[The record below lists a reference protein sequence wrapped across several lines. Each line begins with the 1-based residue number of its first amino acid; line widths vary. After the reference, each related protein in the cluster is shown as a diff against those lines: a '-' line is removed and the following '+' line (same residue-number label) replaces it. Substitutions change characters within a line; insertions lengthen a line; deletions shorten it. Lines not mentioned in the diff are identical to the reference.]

1 VQRET
6 FFTRFESDTAIL
18 YFYEDF
24 LEAYDP
30 GLREQF
36 GVWYTPEEVVE
47 YMVERVDKTLRTEL
61 GLPLGFADKSVHVLD
76 PCTGTGSYLLAVIR
90 RIHKTLSEEG
100 MLDAFGM
107 NDLKE
112 AAKSRLYGFE
122 IMPAPFVIA
131 HMKLSL
137 ELGKLGAPLLED
149 ERLSIYLTNALTGYG
164 NPNTPQFA
172 DHGEFLREW
181 EQASG
186 VKKGEKVLVVL
197 GNPPYNSYAGISTSP
212 EELELTSAYREVVN
226 APRPTGQGL
235 NDLYVRFFRMAERQI
250 IEKTTRGVVAY
261 ISNYS
266 WLDGLSFTGMRE
278 KYLRVF
284 DNIWID
290 NLNGDSRRTGKV
302 TPDGFPDPSIFSTS
316 RNREGIQV
324 GTAVAIMV
332 RKGEHQA
339 TTNVFYRDLW
349 GTGKHATLTQEA
361 LGETQPEYH
370 TVTPEVRLGFPFR
383 PTLVQGDYLSW
394 PTLEELFPTSFPGVK
409 TSRDSVLVDID
420 RERLEERMRFY
431 FDPEVLEAEVER
443 VLPTVM
449 AKNSSFD
456 GPATRRSLLKKGYKQ
471 EQLIPYTYRPF
482 DVRWLYWESETKLL
496 DRNREN
502 YIPHIESGQ
511 PWIITQQKPRGD
523 RDAAQ
528 LTEALACL
536 DLLDRGASSFPL
548 HLRQD
553 MGQLTAHLEEKE
565 FKPNLTPQ
573 AANYLVRIGGTPEDL
588 FFHALAVMHA
598 PEYRK
603 QNAGALRQ
611 DWPRIPLP
619 VTLEQL
625 QSSAELGRG
634 VAALLN
640 PEAPFSPTP
649 ELRKIGCIEKVGGGS
664 PTAEDRRLTASWGR
678 KQAETVMP
686 GRGKTESTV
695 GEFDTALGEVALRVY
710 LNDNL
715 FWENVP
721 ESVWNYSMGGYQ
733 VVKKWLSYREQDVLG
748 RALSIDEIR
757 YASSMFQRIAC
768 LLLLSKELDA
778 SYGLS
783 TFSHPE

>member
-1 VQRET
+1 
-6 FFTRFESDTAIL
+6 
-18 YFYEDF
+18 
-24 LEAYDP
+24 
-30 GLREQF
+30 
-36 GVWYTPEEVVE
+36 
-47 YMVERVDKTLRTEL
+47 
-61 GLPLGFADKSVHVLD
+61 
-76 PCTGTGSYLLAVIR
+76 
-90 RIHKTLSEEG
+90 

-112 AAKSRLYGFE
+112 AARTRLYGFE

-137 ELGKLGAPLLED
+137 ELAKLGAPLEAG
-149 ERLSIYLTNALTGYG
+149 ESLSIFLTNALTGHTTSQAPPFNDG
-164 NPNTPQFA
+164 
-172 DHGEFLREW
+172 GEYQMEW
-181 EQASG
+181 EKASG
-186 VKKGEKVLVVL
+186 IKSSETVLVVL
-197 GNPPYNSYAGISTSP
+197 GNPPYNSFAGVSTSP
-212 EELELTSAYREVVN
+212 EELELTSAYREVTN

-250 IEKTTRGVVAY
+250 IEKTSRGVVAY
-261 ISNYS
+261 VSNYS

-302 TPDGFPDPSIFSTS
+302 TPDGLPDPSIFSTS

-332 RKGEHQA
+332 RKSEHQES
-339 TTNVFYRDLW
+339 TNVFHRDLW
-349 GTGKHATLTQEA
+349 GTGKHAILKQEA
-361 LGETQPEYH
+361 NGKASPWYH
-370 TVTPEVRLGFPFR
+370 TVTPEMRLGYPFR

-394 PTLEELFPTSFPGVK
+394 PTLEELFPVSFPGGK

-420 RERLEERMRFY
+420 RERLEERMRLY
-431 FDPEVLEAEVER
+431 FDPEVSEAEIR
-443 VLPTVM
+443 QALPTVM
-449 AKNSSFD
+449 VKTSSFD
-456 GPATRRSLLKKGYKQ
+456 GPATRRTLLKKGEKAGKI
-471 EQLIPYTYRPF
+471 LPYTYRPF
-482 DVRWLYWESETKLL
+482 DMRWLYWEPETKLL

-502 YIPHIESGQ
+502 YIPHVQAGQ

-528 LTEALACL
+528 LTEAFACL
-536 DLLDRGASSFPL
+536 DLLDRGASCFPV
-548 HLRQD
+548 HVRQD
-553 MGQLTAHLEEKE
+553 MGQLRAHDDEKA
-565 FKPNLTPQ
+565 FKPNLTLE
-573 AANYLVRIGGTPEDL
+573 ATNYLIRVGGTPEDL
-588 FFHALAVMHA
+588 FFHALAVMHS
-598 PEYRK
+598 PEYQK

-640 PEAPFSPTP
+640 PEAPFTPTP
-649 ELRKIGCIEKVGGGS
+649 ELRKIGRIEKVGGGS
-664 PTAEDRRLTASWGR
+664 PTPEDRRLTAAWGR

-686 GRGKTESTV
+686 GRGKTENTK
-695 GEFDTALGEVALRVY
+695 GEFDSALGEVALRVY

-721 ESVWNYSMGGYQ
+721 ESVWTYSLGGYQ
-733 VVKKWLSYREQDVLG
+733 VVKKWLSYRELDVLG

-757 YASSMFQRIAC
+757 YASIMFQRIAS

-778 SYGLS
+778 SYILS
-783 TFSHPE
+783 QQSNNPVPLEEVYAQPMV